1 MVTPV
6 NSRGMTFQNCSQE
19 TAPTSD
25 AERKPKSML
34 LHELFPCL
42 VSKCVS
48 LTGVRTK
55 FSAKET
61 MESLL
66 WVLRTPSHRL
76 IFAEHLAF

>member
-6 NSRGMTFQNCSQE
+6 NRRGMTFQNCSQE

-25 AERKPKSML
+25 AVRKPKSM

-48 LTGVRTK
+48 LTGARTK
-55 FSAKET
+55 FSAKEN
-61 MESLL
+61 MESHL
-66 WVLRTPSHRL
+66 WVLRTRSHRL